1 MQLPLGLRAAAVP
14 SCLGLQAPPSCP
26 YMRHFCVFQGLEY
39 EDSGQRGRLKE
50 LSGWIPRLALPRL
63 PDLARPHL
71 CGHGEDGLQP
81 QGARLYSPYKSELL
95 ASDFSPLFPLAG
107 VFKEIS
113 TVRTYGKT
121 T

>member
-63 PDLARPHL
+63 PDLAGPHL

-95 ASDFSPLFPLAG
+95 ASDFLPLFLLAG